1 MYLLCALSLESPLAI
16 RWGGIKLDMVELGVD
31 GDEDDKDEEDKDEED
46 KDEEDKDEDN
56 IDVDEAFKAD
66 EANEDEEDLL
76 MEDKAWII
84 SS

>member
-1 MYLLCALSLESPLAI
+1 MLCALSLESPLAI

-31 GDEDDKDEEDKDEED
+31 GDEDDKDEED

>member
-1 MYLLCALSLESPLAI
+1 VYLLCALSLESPLAI

-31 GDEDDKDEEDKDEED
+31 GDEDDKDEEDKDE
-46 KDEEDKDEDN
+46 DN